1 LPGFLT
7 DYANNKVLDQVF
19 GASAW
24 RPPATLY
31 VGLSTSIAVKSGDV
45 SEPPDGGYARVAVA
59 NDLSNFPSALGG
71 TKSNGTAVTFAT
83 PTANWGTVTTVFIAD
98 APTGGNVIAMADLP
112 VSKAINSGTS
122 VPTIAVGALFLSHS

>member
-7 DYANNKVLDQVF
+7 DYANNKVLDLVF

-24 RPPATLY
+24 RPPTTLY
-31 VGLSTSIAVKSGDV
+31 LGLSTSIAVKSGDV
-45 SEPPDGGYARVAVA
+45 SEPSDGGYARVAVA

-71 TKSNGTAVTFAT
+71 TKSNGAAVTFAT

-98 APTGGNVIAMADLP
+98 APAGGNVIAMADLP
-112 VSKAINSGTS
+112 VSKAIHSGTS